1 MAFFPTATDLS
12 GCTRGSSFSY
22 WRICLQRFNN
32 LEHIR
37 LAYEPWHPRVHLWVH
52 RRSYCSH
59 SLFLHTYD
67 SGTLMGSVCNWTAVQ
82 YLNMRHVC
90 FMKDSSDSFTMV
102 TISQL
107 SGQKAAARQG
117 FISLLPALYLYQLPR
132 RRMIQFIA
140 AKMVIPAMAFAN
152 FMSQDMNSPARLDL
166 YNSTSC
172 HTSFLCVFLSVT
184 VMLVLLIGC
193 PSLDTHDIS
202 VSCKLG
208 L

>member
-1 MAFFPTATDLS
+1 
-12 GCTRGSSFSY
+12 
-22 WRICLQRFNN
+22 
-32 LEHIR
+32 
-37 LAYEPWHPRVHLWVH
+37 
-52 RRSYCSH
+52 
-59 SLFLHTYD
+59 
-67 SGTLMGSVCNWTAVQ
+67 
-82 YLNMRHVC
+82 MRHVC

-117 FISLLPALYLYQLPR
+117 FISLLPALYLYQLPC
-132 RRMIQFIA
+132 RRMIQLIA
-140 AKMVIPAMAFAN
+140 AKMVVPAMAFAN

-202 VSCKLG
+202 VGCKLG